1 MNIRCRFCCNEQRP
15 ECIHILL
22 LYFLRPTRTVGEGV
36 IMNILKTTAIAAKR
50 SRKVREFI
58 DVEKFLYFYSHHAFD
73 EIGMDKKGLLTNLQ
87 FEIGEVTKLANAG
100 FVGELAL
107 EEASFY
113 KSRNLYSMV
122 EMSEEERAERS
133 SKLFN
138 RAAAK
143 ILWLNAKCKELTDV
157 PFLNCRVDKSNPVQ
171 VRELVVAFCDAI
183 DR

>member
-1 MNIRCRFCCNEQRP
+1 MN
-15 ECIHILL
+15 
-22 LYFLRPTRTVGEGV
+22 
-36 IMNILKTTAIAAKR
+36 MMKKAAIAAQRRNQKIA
-50 SRKVREFI
+50 EFI
-58 DVEKFLYFYSHHAFD
+58 DVESFLYFYSHHAFD
-73 EIGMDKKGLLTNLQ
+73 EIGRDKKGFLTTLQ

-122 EMSEEERAERS
+122 ELSVEERAERS
-133 SKLFN
+133 SKLFD
-138 RAAAK
+138 RAASK
-143 ILWLNAKCKELTDV
+143 ILWLNARCKELTDV
-157 PFLNCRVDKSNPVQ
+157 PFLICRVDKSNPDQ